1 MCKTINVNIYLI
13 NNVKYSDKIVL
24 DFWYRIEVYITNID
38 IPLII
43 LDIICKLLVL
53 YKYS

>member
-1 MCKTINVNIYLI
+1 MYRTIKVNIYLV

-24 DFWYRIEVYITNID
+24 DFWYRIEIYMTDIG

-43 LDIICKLLVL
+43 CDIICKLLML